1 MDNIHATLVSGSISE
16 CVRKMSIRGCKSN
29 LLLLKERK
37 YHSIVEEKQSIEP
50 PPPLPPS
57 AARYVTFFRLLP
69 VPCVRCTGV
78 TILPHNS
85 TFAEYGVYMGPKS
98 HFEDNYSFHN
108 TFIMGISSVKRVIDG
123 PGLPK
128 THSFVTD
135 VVSSATP
142 PDSAA
147 SIASERANTN
157 FDVVKMHQFIEGSAA
172 KSEQVLKIYK
182 SLERDPILASLP
194 AHYDLS
200 TKEEREL
207 VALRIDRMS
216 QYIESEPAKQFF
228 RRLTLVNIYDSS
240 LGIRIT
246 INLGLF
252 LHCIKG
258 NGTAEQFKFW
268 SQTRE
273 SGIIKQMYGCFGM
286 TELGHGSNVAGCETT
301 ATFDEET
308 DEFII
313 DTPHIGATKWWIGG
327 AAHSATHSVVYAR
340 LIVKGKDYG
349 VKTFIVP
356 LRDSRHCILPGVS
369 IGDIGQKMG
378 RLGVDNGWIQFSDV
392 RIPRFF
398 MLQKWCTVDA
408 KGTVKL
414 PPLEQLSYISLLAG
428 RVGMATDSYRIGAR
442 FTTIAL
448 RYAVGRRQFKSDNND
463 AQESKL
469 LDYSLHQRRLLPLL
483 AVTYAM
489 AQGTNRLEEQHEQIL
504 DDLDKGIAQNDKD
517 LLNKAILNTKS
528 LFVDSGSLKSTC
540 TWIASDLLSETRQA
554 CGGHGYSAYNGF
566 GKTYDDWAVMATWE
580 GDNNVLGMSAGKS
593 MMKHVDLVLNKNKK
607 LDNLSTLKFL
617 NNSKALVASSNV
629 LKTKEDLNNFDKI
642 KLSIETLI
650 VKYCASLLSLL
661 KDNKGNWELIGAQ
674 RVELSKLRAH
684 LYMFES
690 FQANLAKLDS
700 SSAMYQ
706 HLFTILQLYAV
717 SSVLIAFNSEFLRFE
732 VFNAELSKSINY
744 GFLDTLLM
752 KVRPFAIGLT
762 DSFQQTDN
770 LLNSLIGNYNGK
782 IYENYFNTIQKL
794 NPPSV
799 SKAPYS
805 KKLEDMLNRESLD
818 ARDRF
823 EKSPEAAKTL
833 SK

>member
-1 MDNIHATLVSGSISE
+1 
-16 CVRKMSIRGCKSN
+16 
-29 LLLLKERK
+29 
-37 YHSIVEEKQSIEP
+37 
-50 PPPLPPS
+50 
-57 AARYVTFFRLLP
+57 
-69 VPCVRCTGV
+69 
-78 TILPHNS
+78 
-85 TFAEYGVYMGPKS
+85 MGM
-98 HFEDNYSFHN
+98 FL
-108 TFIMGISSVKRVIDG
+108 VKRAIDG

-128 THSFVTD
+128 TPTYTAD
-135 VVSSATP
+135 VISSAAP
-142 PDSAA
+142 PDAA
-147 SIASERANTN
+147 ISMASERANTN

-172 KSEQVLKIYK
+172 KSELILKIFK
-182 SLERDPILASLP
+182 SLERDPILSSLP
-194 AHYDLS
+194 AHYDLT

-207 VALRIDRMS
+207 TALRIDRMS
-216 QYIESEPAKQFF
+216 QYLETEPAEQFF

-252 LHCIKG
+252 LRCIKG

-268 SQTRE
+268 TQTRE
-273 SGIIKQMYGCFGM
+273 SGMMKQMYGCFGM

-301 ATFDEET
+301 ATFDEKT

-408 KGTVKL
+408 KGTVKM
-414 PPLEQLSYISLLAG
+414 PPLEQLSYISLLHG
-428 RVGMATDSYRIGAR
+428 RVGMATDSYRMGAR

-448 RYAVGRRQFKSDNND
+448 RYAIGRRQFKADKKKD

-469 LDYSLHQRRLLPLL
+469 LDYALHQRRLLPLL

-489 AQGTNRLEEQHEQIL
+489 SQGTNRLEEQHDQIL
-504 DDLDKGIAQNDKD
+504 EDLDKGIAQNDEK
-517 LLNKAILNTKS
+517 LLNNAILNTKS

-540 TWIASDLLSETRQA
+540 TWITSDLLAETRQA

-566 GKTYDDWAVMATWE
+566 GKTYDDWAVMGTWE
-580 GDNNVLGMSAGKS
+580 GDNNVLGMSAGMS

-690 FQANLAKLDS
+690 FQASLAKLDS
-700 SSAMYQ
+700 SSAIYKQ
-706 HLFTILQLYAV
+706 LFTILQLYAV
-717 SSVLIAFNSEFLRFE
+717 SSILIAFNSEFLRFE
-732 VFNAELSKSINY
+732 VFSAELSKLVNY
-744 GFLDTLLM
+744 GFLDTLLV
-752 KVRPFAIGLT
+752 KVRPYAIGLT

-770 LLNSLIGNYNGK
+770 LLNSLVGKYDGK
-782 IYENYFNTIQKL
+782 IYENYFHTIQKL
-794 NPPSV
+794 NPPIV
-799 SKAPYS
+799 TKAPYS
-805 KKLEDMLNRESLD
+805 NKLEDMLNRESLD
-818 ARDRF
+818 ARNRF

-833 SK
+833 SNDK